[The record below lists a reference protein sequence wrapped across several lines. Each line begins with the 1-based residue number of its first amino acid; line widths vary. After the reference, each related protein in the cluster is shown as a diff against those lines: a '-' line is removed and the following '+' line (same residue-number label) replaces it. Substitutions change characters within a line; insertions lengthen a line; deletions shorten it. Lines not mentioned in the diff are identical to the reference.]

1 MDTNVLIGILVS
13 FVIIVVIFFLL
24 REVMCWYWKIN
35 RNLKIQEEQLQL
47 QKDSILLLQQL
58 VKLEKDESYART
70 SVLKTHSDYTP
81 KTAILTEGEMN
92 EINSRIPDLNENE
105 IIVFNTVSRII
116 KKIHKTEF
124 KEDGNWIIV
133 KEYIK

>member
-1 MDTNVLIGILVS
+1 MDTNILIGILVS
-13 FVIIVVIFFLL
+13 FVIIIVIFFLL

-35 RNLKIQEEQLQL
+35 RYLKLQEEQLQL
-47 QKDSILLLQQL
+47 QKDTIQLLQQL
-58 VKLEKDESYART
+58 VKLEKDQAYARAAE
-70 SVLKTHSDYTP
+70 LKSSPDYTP
-81 KTAILTEGEMN
+81 KTAILTQEEMN
-92 EINSRIPDLNENE
+92 EINSRIPDLKENE

>member
-13 FVIIVVIFFLL
+13 FLVIIVLFFLL

-47 QKDSILLLQQL
+47 QKDTLQILQQL
-58 VKLEKDESYART
+58 VQLEKDQAYVHASD
-70 SVLKTHSDYTP
+70 LKTHSDYTP
-81 KTAILTEGEMN
+81 KTAILTEEEMN
-92 EINSRIPDLNENE
+92 EINSRIPDLQENE

-124 KEDGNWIIV
+124 KEGGNWIIV